1 MAYGVL
7 ERFQEVLLA
16 DRWLRIKLYRV
27 GKSTNYRL
35 FRRLL
40 FQILIQKQ
48 ELLPSSRNDESELL
62 VQLLAELWDS
72 DRSWIIKRQ
81 PRLSN
86 LRTLLGQLQEI
97 DALGARRLGDEIA
110 NSLAHGSD

>member
-1 MAYGVL
+1 MEFL
-7 ERFQEVLLA
+7 ERFQEVLLP
-16 DRWLRIKLYRV
+16 DSWLRIKLYRV
-27 GKSTNYRL
+27 GKLTSYRH

-40 FQILIQKQ
+40 FQVLIQKQ

-62 VQLLAELWDS
+62 VQLLAELWAS

-81 PRLSN
+81 PRPSDLM
-86 LRTLLGQLQEI
+86 TLLEQLQEI

>member
-1 MAYGVL
+1 MEFLDG
-7 ERFQEVLLA
+7 FQEVLLP
-16 DRWLRIKLYRV
+16 DWWLRRKLYRV

-40 FQILIQKQ
+40 FKMLIQNQ
-48 ELLPSSRNDESELL
+48 ELLPISRNDESELL

-72 DRSWIIKRQ
+72 DRSWIIDRPPQ
-81 PRLSN
+81 PSN
-86 LRTLLGQLQEI
+86 LMTLLGQLEEI

>member
-1 MAYGVL
+1 MEFL

-16 DRWLRIKLYRV
+16 DGWLRRKLYRV
-27 GKSTNYRL
+27 GKLTSYRN
-35 FRRLL
+35 FRPLL
-40 FQILIQKQ
+40 FKVLIQKQ

-62 VQLLAELWDS
+62 VQLLAELWAS
-72 DRSWIIKRQ
+72 DRSWIIDRQ

-97 DALGARRLGDEIA
+97 DAVGARRLGDEIA

>member
-1 MAYGVL
+1 MEFL
-7 ERFQEVLLA
+7 EHFQEVLLP
-16 DRWLRIKLYRV
+16 DWWLRIKLYRV

-40 FQILIQKQ
+40 FKMLIQKQ

-72 DRSWIIKRQ
+72 DRSWIIDRQ
-81 PRLSN
+81 LRLSG
-86 LRTLLGQLQEI
+86 LQTLLGQLQEI
-97 DALGARRLGDEIA
+97 DALGARILGDEIA